1 MTVST
6 VFTLKMFSQQAV
18 INQKQ
23 QYCSVKE
30 LSKKWLLYSQHVS
43 KKKIPFYWDNRDT
56 MDFTGTCMR
65 TTDFTLQFFALFSS
79 PDQQIQNFFFAPTC
93 FKTLQKEIQ
102 KIYTQ
107 HQIHLSG
114 FTYE

>member
-30 LSKKWLLYSQHVS
+30 FQISGYSQHVS
-43 KKKIPFYWDNRDT
+43 KKNPILL
-56 MDFTGTCMR
+56 G
-65 TTDFTLQFFALFSS
+65 Q
-79 PDQQIQNFFFAPTC
+79 
-93 FKTLQKEIQ
+93 
-102 KIYTQ
+102 
-107 HQIHLSG
+107 
-114 FTYE
+114 